1 MMASLGR
8 RWAAIGLCI
17 GWFGCGGNGKPVVQ
31 QPPPAVATQVPASAS
46 ELRYEGRFEGDPASP
61 HFEWPG
67 STVWLRF
74 EGTSA
79 AGTDVKVTLGER
91 SLENDDYGQ
100 VAHDWYDVAIDGKPA
115 AALQVDEGVHS
126 YLVAQGLAKGEHVVA
141 LRRRTEAYVGEGELD
156 GFELGPGARVLPA
169 PAATRRIEFIGDSIT
184 AGFGV
189 DGSDRSC
196 LFSAQTENYSHSYAA
211 LTAQALG
218 AEQVAIAA
226 TGAGVYRNWGGSK
239 DNTIGDLYDRAL
251 PTHST
256 SRWNFARWK
265 PDVVVINLGTNDFTS
280 GDPGSANFTAA
291 YRALLAR
298 VRQNYPA
305 ALIVVALGPMLSDL
319 WPAGA
324 NALTQSRA
332 YLTSVVS
339 DANAAGDAQVK
350 LLEFDNQDQAASFGC
365 KFHPS
370 AQTQQQMAD
379 KLSAFLRTQL
389 HW

>member
-1 MMASLGR
+1 MIR
-8 RWAAIGLCI
+8 TRWAAVTLWC
-17 GWFGCGGNGKPVVQ
+17 GWLGCGGNGAKPVVQ
-31 QPPPAVATQVPASAS
+31 QPPQAAPTEVSASAP

-74 EGTSA
+74 QGTS
-79 AGTDVKVTLGER
+79 VKVTLGER
-91 SLENDDYGQ
+91 SLETDDYGQ
-100 VAHDWYDVAIDGKPA
+100 VAHDWYDVAVDGVPLA
-115 AALQVDEGVHS
+115 PLQVDEGVHS
-126 YLVAQGLAKGEHVVA
+126 YLLAQGLAKGEHLLM

-156 GFELGPGARVLPA
+156 GFELDPGAKVLPA
-169 PAATRRIEFIGDSIT
+169 PAPARRLEFIGDSIT

-189 DGSDRSC
+189 DGADRNC

-211 LTAQALG
+211 LTAQALS
-218 AEQVAIAA
+218 AEQIAIAA

-239 DNTIGDLYDRAL
+239 DNTIGDLYDRVL

-265 PDVVVINLGTNDFTS
+265 PDAVVINLGTNDFTN

-291 YRALLAR
+291 YRALIAR
-298 VRQNYPA
+298 VRQNYPS

-332 YLTSVVS
+332 YLTAMVG
-339 DANAAGDAQVK
+339 DLNAAGDAQVK

-379 KLSAFLRTQL
+379 RLSGFLRAQL
-389 HW
+389 RW